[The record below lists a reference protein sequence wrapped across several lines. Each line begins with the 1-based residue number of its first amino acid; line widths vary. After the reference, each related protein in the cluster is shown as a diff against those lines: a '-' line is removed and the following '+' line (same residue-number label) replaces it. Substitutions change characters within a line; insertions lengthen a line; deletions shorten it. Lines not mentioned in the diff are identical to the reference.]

1 MSHFPSKH
9 LNIISGKLLQGDKN
23 SLWDWDSE
31 TVRPSCSYCF
41 QTDFQ
46 DEVKYKKNASP
57 KDGAYL

>member
-9 LNIISGKLLQGDKN
+9 PNIISGKLLQGDKIH
-23 SLWDWDSE
+23 SKTE

-46 DEVKYKKNASP
+46 DEVKY
-57 KDGAYL
+57 